1 MWTLFCTRCW
11 QNYLSTLITEAKVE
25 KIKCMDHGCKDI
37 ISEEFILKHISENEN
52 LIEKYNKFKKR
63 AEIIND
69 KNKNYVQ
76 NQTAIVFDKIQ
87 NYQNM
92 SNVKMVINIVMI
104 V

>member
-11 QNYLSTLITEAKVE
+11 QNYLSTLIIEAKVE
-25 KIKCMDHGCKDI
+25 KIKCMEHECKDI

-52 LIEKYNKFKKR
+52 LVEKYKKFKKR

-69 KNKNYVQ
+69 KYKKLCPEPDCDSFY
-76 NQTAIVFDKIQ
+76 KIQ
-87 NYQNM
+87 KYQNM